1 MYGLTDKLA
10 VVTGA
15 GVGIGK
21 SIALRLAQEGANV
34 VVLDIDAT
42 TAEQTAREIRDLG
55 RQSQGLQVDVSDF
68 AQVDNAVRTS
78 LRAFGT
84 IDILVN
90 NAGISPMGLLVDTT
104 VETFD
109 KVMRV
114 NLHGVFNGCKA
125 VGPHMMERKTG
136 KIINIA
142 SWFGK
147 VGKHSF
153 SAYCASKF
161 GVIGLTQS
169 LAMEMASHGVNVN
182 AVCPGTIV
190 ETAMREETDREAVRL
205 GRLTAKQREAQ
216 IPLGRVGLPAD
227 IAKAVA
233 FLASHE
239 SDYMT
244 GQALNV
250 TGGLI
255 MH

>member
-1 MYGLTDKLA
+1 MYGLKDKLA

-15 GVGIGK
+15 GIGIGK
-21 SIALRLAQEGANV
+21 SIALRLAEEGANV
-34 VVLDIDAT
+34 MVLDVDAA
-42 TAEQTAREIRDLG
+42 TAEQAAKEIRDLG
-55 RQSQGLQVDVSDF
+55 RKCQGMQVDVSDF
-68 AQVDNAVRTS
+68 TQVDTAIRAT
-78 LRAFGT
+78 LRSFDK

-109 KVMRV
+109 RVMRV
-114 NLHGVFNGCKA
+114 NLNGVFNGCKS
-125 VGPHMMERKTG
+125 VGTHMMENKAG

-190 ETAMREETDREAVRL
+190 ETAMREETDREAIRL
-205 GRLTAKQREAQ
+205 GRLTAKQRESQ

-227 IAKAVA
+227 IAKVVA
-233 FLASHE
+233 FLASSE